1 MASVVDYVP
10 LGGCRLKLYK
20 SLQFLSV
27 ANEAVDVFSNVA
39 RYVK

>member
-10 LGGCRLKLYK
+10 LGGGRLKLNK
-20 SLQFLSV
+20 SLQFLCV
-27 ANEAVDVFSNVA
+27 ANKAVDVFSNVA

>member
-1 MASVVDYVP
+1 MASIVDYVP
-10 LGGCRLKLYK
+10 LGGCRLKLNK
-20 SLQFLSV
+20 SLQFLCV